1 MKSGY
6 PWFTGQPTWFKE
18 NPRSMEECCPGKCN
32 GLDQVLSIDEGKEEP
47 YLEHPE
53 KKVNTHFTGEVE
65 IPGCLDE
72 IHT

>member
-1 MKSGY
+1 
-6 PWFTGQPTWFKE
+6 
-18 NPRSMEECCPGKCN
+18 MEECCPGKCD